1 MRPQEKARHLRPL
14 LEKAAISLDDTD
26 ALEAVEFF
34 PLWKAD
40 TAYTLGERIRYG
52 EKLYRCEQAHTSQT
66 GWEPPNVQALW
77 TEVAKP
83 GEIPVWRQPTGA
95 QDSYM
100 TGDKVH
106 YPDKDGPVY
115 ISTMDYNTY
124 APNVYG
130 WELV

>member
-106 YPDKDGPVY
+106 YPDEDGPVY